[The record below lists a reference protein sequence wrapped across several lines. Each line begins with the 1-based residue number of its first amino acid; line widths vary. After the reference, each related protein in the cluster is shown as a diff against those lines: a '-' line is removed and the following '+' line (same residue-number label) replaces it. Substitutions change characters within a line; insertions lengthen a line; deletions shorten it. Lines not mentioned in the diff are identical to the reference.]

1 MFRQTQFM
9 VFGLVMAYACSSA
22 LAEDF
27 RLRSGFG
34 RLASEEARWT
44 SDLHF
49 CNAGV
54 AEAAKPVQVPVQATM
69 SGPCCEPACG
79 CAGGDCG
86 GCGDGG
92 CGGCGGCGCEDPC
105 CLNGQSRWTVWAWG
119 AGTYYSTSFES
130 LFGFAEG
137 ATLGYRLTETTGLLG
152 QIGFNHTGRSTQ
164 ILGTVGV
171 QKFGNPDGASGWDRT
186 SVWVM
191 WDQFTDTRFANLY
204 LHQLRVNVGFV
215 PAERREIGLS
225 FSIPTSGGGVGG
237 ALSPLGGAGLLSS
250 GTEFIGP
257 YLSTEVGDGG
267 QLTTM
272 VGYMGGAGNTG
283 GAAFGVGYEQ
293 PMNDNLNFITDAK
306 YGTSGLWALS
316 AGVSLGLGRKDTKR
330 Y

>member
-1 MFRQTQFM
+1 MFRQTQC
-9 VFGLVMAYACSSA
+9 VVLGLMTAFALSSA
-22 LAEDF
+22 RAGDLN
-27 RLRSGFG
+27 LRSSFG
-34 RLASEEARWT
+34 RLALQEASWT

-49 CNAGV
+49 CNAKAAEQAQPGPAPAQV
-54 AEAAKPVQVPVQATM
+54 AP
-69 SGPCCEPACG
+69 SGACCEPACG
-79 CAGGDCG
+79 CAGNGCGDCG
-86 GCGDGG
+86 GCN
-92 CGGCGGCGCEDPC
+92 GCGCEDPC

-119 AGTYYSTSFES
+119 GGTYYSTSFES

-137 ATLGYRLTETTGLLG
+137 VTLGYRLTEATGLLG

-164 ILGTVGV
+164 ILGTVGA
-171 QKFGNPDGASGWDRT
+171 QKFGNPYGGSMWERT
-186 SVWVM
+186 SVWVL

-204 LHQLRVNVGFV
+204 VHQLRLNVGFV
-215 PAERREIGLS
+215 PAERREIGMS

-237 ALSPLGGAGLLSS
+237 ALIPLGGPGLLSS

-316 AGVSLGLGRKDTKR
+316 AGVSLGLGRQDTKR